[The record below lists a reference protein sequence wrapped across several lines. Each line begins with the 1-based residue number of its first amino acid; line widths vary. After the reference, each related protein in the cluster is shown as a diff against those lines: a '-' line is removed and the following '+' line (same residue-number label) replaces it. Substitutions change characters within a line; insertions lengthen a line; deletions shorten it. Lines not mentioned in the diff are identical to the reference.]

1 MSDSIDLLDA
11 IGNDASLRHASSE
24 DLAQMLE
31 RAGASDALKAAAA
44 HGSRDPL
51 AVELGAQEN
60 HPPQIINSPSH
71 EEEPDE
77 DDKEAPVKPVTPDK
91 QG

>member
-1 MSDSIDLLDA
+1 MQHRNVL
-11 IGNDASLRHASSE
+11 GN
-24 DLAQMLE
+24 QTP
-31 RAGASDALKAAAA
+31 GPFG
-44 HGSRDPL
+44 GSRDPL